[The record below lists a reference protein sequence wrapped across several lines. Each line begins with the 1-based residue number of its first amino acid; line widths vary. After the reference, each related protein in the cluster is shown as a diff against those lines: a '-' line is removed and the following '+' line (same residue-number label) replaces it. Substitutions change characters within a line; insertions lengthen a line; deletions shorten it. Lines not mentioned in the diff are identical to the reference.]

1 MKTHQNLTNENLKT
15 IILNCGWQVEKLE
28 DKLWLLSIDIG
39 YKSKFCFELELADV
53 VLNTLIA
60 LIKYCKDYDIELYI
74 EELIKEKGNKKYP
87 TYKSMLEK
95 SEIISWKLYKLA
107 LYLPKETAKEIDKI
121 NE

>member
-15 IILNCGWQVEKLE
+15 IILNCGWQVEELE
-28 DKLWLLSIDIG
+28 EKLWLLSIDIG

-74 EELIKEKGNKKYP
+74 EELIKEKGKK
-87 TYKSMLEK
+87 K
-95 SEIISWKLYKLA
+95 IS
-107 LYLPKETAKEIDKI
+107 YLQIYTRKI
-121 NE
+121 RNN